1 MSTPDQDKA
10 PLPPAAEAAQGC
22 LFLPGCLG
30 QVSGVFLALF
40 TGAYLLSLLFSLLA
54 GERVPDFPIRESP
67 YEWFRMGLLI
77 LSWVVYHS
85 LQTKKQ
91 FPYVFWLATACGLG
105 WICFIAFSEPSYITL
120 RSPGAPERPLMDSRW
135 IIGFVIALFLLQFT
149 LSRQN
154 HRYFRLTERP
164 PAL

>member
-10 PLPPAAEAAQGC
+10 PLPPAAEAVQGC

-30 QVSGVFLALF
+30 QIFGVVLALT
-40 TGAYLLSLLFSLLA
+40 TGAYLIGLLFSLVA
-54 GERVPDFPIRESP
+54 GGRAPDFPIRQSA
-67 YEWFRMGLLI
+67 YEWFKLGLII

-85 LQTKKQ
+85 LRTKKQ
-91 FPYVFWLATACGLG
+91 FPYVFWLTTACGLG
-105 WICFIAFSEPSYITL
+105 WIGLIAFSEPSYITQ
-120 RSPGAPERPLMDSRW
+120 RSPGTPERPLMDSRW
-135 IIGFVIALFLLQFT
+135 IIVFVIALFLLQFT

-154 HRYFRLTERP
+154 HRYFRLTDRP